1 MVSIMGLCADL
12 VLVNGKVVTVDPE
25 GSIVEAVAVKIARI
39 LAIGST
45 SEVMEPEE
53 IKNVKVLTTIVD
65 SVIVYNR

>member
-1 MVSIMGLCADL
+1 MVSIVGLCADL

-25 GSIVEAVAVKIARI
+25 DSIVEAVAVKNGRI

-65 SVIVYNR
+65 GMIVYNR